1 MTDAM
6 GEQMTVADVERF
18 LETAFPQL
26 EGAKEAGRDSQEDDR
41 RHYTVVSVGPATA
54 TMRLDPGIRHLR
66 PGGTVSGPSLFTLAD
81 VGCWVA
87 ILAQIGPQEMVVTTN
102 LTINFLRLPK
112 QKPVDCDCRILKLGR
127 RLAVVEALMHQG
139 NPAEPVAHATG
150 TYSIPPANGR

>member
-1 MTDAM
+1 MTDATGNVM
-6 GEQMTVADVERF
+6 SLEDIERF
-18 LETAFPQL
+18 LDRAFPQL
-26 EGAKEAGRDSQEDDR
+26 EGTESVESGTKRADR
-41 RHYTVVSVGPATA
+41 RHYTVVSVGPAMA
-54 TMRLDPGIRHLR
+54 TMRLHPGTRHLR

-112 QKPVDCDCRILKLGR
+112 QEPVDCDCRILKLGR

-139 NPAEPVAHATG
+139 DQARPVAHATG
-150 TYSIPPANGR
+150 TYSIPPTDVR